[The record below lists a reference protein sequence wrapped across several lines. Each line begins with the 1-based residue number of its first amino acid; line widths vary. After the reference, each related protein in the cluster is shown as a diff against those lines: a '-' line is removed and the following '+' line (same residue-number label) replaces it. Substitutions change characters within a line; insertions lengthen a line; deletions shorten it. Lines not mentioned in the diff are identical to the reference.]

1 MFTGII
7 EGCCRVASIRGGQ
20 NNMQITVEL
29 GPLADGVEIGHSIAV
44 SGVCLT
50 VVRLRGSLADFDI
63 SGETLCRAKPVLSA
77 LKPSSLVNI
86 ERAMKSDG
94 RFGGHFVTGHV
105 DAAATVK
112 SVEHNGDFARMVF
125 TADAQLLSQM
135 VVKGSVTV
143 DGVSLT
149 IADMDDTS
157 FTAALIPQTLNS
169 TTLGRAKVGDC
180 VNIETD
186 IIIKAINKR
195 LAGILPPH
203 QSLTVE
209 QLKELGF

>member
-1 MFTGII
+1 
-7 EGCCRVASIRGGQ
+7 
-20 NNMQITVEL
+20 
-29 GPLADGVEIGHSIAV
+29 
-44 SGVCLT
+44 
-50 VVRLRGSLADFDI
+50 
-63 SGETLCRAKPVLSA
+63 
-77 LKPSSLVNI
+77 
-86 ERAMKSDG
+86 MKSDG

-112 SVEHNGDFARMVF
+112 SVEHSGDFANMVF